1 MIAYIQINSEGTPEF
16 NPLKSLNEIIFISF
30 NKDITAENLIEVEV
44 DGDSGVLGGYYI
56 DGVLYK
62 NTIELESLKTN
73 SKQLIEKHYD
83 SSDYNIVRTKI
94 NDTDFQY
101 HNNRAF
107 RALIQEQVNFMQN
120 TVTYDE
126 TIDINTLVFQY
137 QYNGSNFIPLNYKTL
152 AKYQYKFLDITNKL
166 FAFKSS
172 LLLEVKNAYEATIL
186 DERDFVQE
194 MEDYKNTINFV

>member
-62 NTIELESLKTN
+62 NTIELASLKTN

-94 NDTDFQY
+94 NDTDFLKIKE
-101 HNNRAF
+101 N
-107 RALIQEQVNFMQN
+107 LC
-120 TVTYDE
+120 
-126 TIDINTLVFQY
+126 VF
-137 QYNGSNFIPLNYKTL
+137 
-152 AKYQYKFLDITNKL
+152 ITNSWLKK
-166 FAFKSS
+166 FTS
-172 LLLEVKNAYEATIL
+172 TRRCI
-186 DERDFVQE
+186 
-194 MEDYKNTINFV
+194 

>member
-44 DGDSGVLGGYYI
+44 DGDSGILGGYYI

-152 AKYQYKFLDITNKL
+152 EKYK
-166 FAFKSS
+166 
-172 LLLEVKNAYEATIL
+172 
-186 DERDFVQE
+186 
-194 MEDYKNTINFV
+194 